1 MAVGKR
7 SARLASGLTALAGL
21 AVFSILATPAA
32 AQGDPRDGIWKL
44 NLEKSTFHFSRAPKS
59 LVHTYEAVGT
69 DGVKASADVVDADG
83 NKIHFTYSLKFDGKF
98 YPVVGDPARDM
109 TALERIDDY
118 TGKGANMKDGK
129 VINTSRHVLSKDGK
143 TFTVTLQGAKGTDV
157 RVYEKQ

>member
-7 SARLASGLTALAGL
+7 WRNVACVLA
-21 AVFSILATPAA
+21 AVVGVAMLSIPAAPVA
-32 AQGDPRDGIWKL
+32 AQGDPRDGTWRL
-44 NLEKSTFHFSRAPKS
+44 NLEKSTFHFSQAPRS
-59 LVHTYEAVGT
+59 LVHTYEPFGT

-83 NKIHFTYSLKFDGKF
+83 KKIHSTYSLKFDGKF
-98 YPVVGDPARDM
+98 YPVAGDPARDM

-118 TGKGANMKDGK
+118 TGKGATMKDGK

-143 TFTVTLQGAKGTDV
+143 TFTVTLNGAMGTDI